1 MGVAVSATHQPVRSS
16 VARITKRCID
26 IAASFVAL
34 VCVLP
39 VFLAIAVAIKLDSP
53 GPVLFA
59 HPRVGRSGKPLRVI
73 KFRTMV
79 VDADQT
85 LRDQLTRRPE
95 QKAAWEASFKL
106 HDDPRI
112 TSIGRLLRRFSL
124 DELPQLVNVLCGN
137 MSLVGPRPVTEDEL
151 ERFGSGAAL
160 ILRAAPGITGL
171 WAVSGRSDISYDE
184 RVELECRYVTDW
196 SLRLDLSIL
205 IRTVPVVIRGNG
217 SY

>member
-1 MGVAVSATHQPVRSS
+1 MGVAVSATHQTIRLTAS
-16 VARITKRCID
+16 RITKRCID
-26 IAASFVAL
+26 VVVASVVL
-34 VCVLP
+34 VCTCP
-39 VFLAIAVAIKLDSP
+39 IFFAIAVAIKLDSP

-59 HPRVGRSGKPLRVI
+59 HPRVGRHGKPLRVM

-79 VDADQT
+79 LDADRA
-85 LRDQLTRRPE
+85 LRDHLRRAPE

-112 TSIGRLLRRFSL
+112 TRIGRFLRRFSL
-124 DELPQLVNVLCGN
+124 DELPQLVNVLRGE
-137 MSLVGPRPVTEDEL
+137 MSLVGPRPVVHDEL
-151 ERFGSGAAL
+151 RRFGNGAAL

-171 WAVSGRSDISYDE
+171 WAVSGRSNVSYDE

-196 SLRLDLSIL
+196 SLRLDLSII
-205 IRTVPVVIRGNG
+205 IRTIPVVLRGSG